1 MSSTNK
7 GTAAIFLQGYVNLV
21 FGAETAIRSLGTKRF
36 SPRGKWTTKI
46 CLMVVALMFL
56 LTWIPTII
64 WQTPNYCLGSLV
76 WYPIRYGFVAII
88 ILCIMLFSFLALAAV
103 ISIQLMRS
111 VRVDPNERIA
121 ASRMCYYL
129 VVAAII
135 YVSLTIEIYV

>member
-1 MSSTNK
+1 M
-7 GTAAIFLQGYVNLV
+7 FLPGYVNLV
-21 FGAETAIRSLGTKRF
+21 FGAETAIRSLGAKRF

-46 CLMVVALMFL
+46 CLMVVALMLL

-64 WQTPNYCLGSLV
+64 WQTPNHCFGSLV
-76 WYPIRYGFVAII
+76 WYPIRYKFVAII
-88 ILCIMLFSFLALAAV
+88 ILCVMLFFFLALAAV

-111 VRVDPNERIA
+111 DSIDPKERIA

-135 YVSLTIEIYV
+135 YVSLIIEICV